1 MGEDWSLICSRH
13 REDTLSYLTVKTAAV
28 RCGLKPGELLRVP
41 LCAPCRRPGGPNPES
56 VLARLG
62 LPYRVLE
69 RSATGLLAVF
79 YHPAKLTEAL
89 RAPESQAL
97 LKRLGYTRTAGI
109 SEALDAL
116 AERWAS
122 GPAHE
127 VGLFIGYPAADVEA
141 FLENAPGAA
150 REPGDR
156 WRVAGDGTQSR
167 RLMQLYRT
175 AELLAADICSAVR
188 GTTERFRR
196 IGRFNATLLGQGA

>member
-41 LCAPCRRPGGPNPES
+41 LCAPCRRAGGPES

-69 RSATGLLAVF
+69 RTATGLLAVF
-79 YHPAKLTEAL
+79 YHPAKLAEAL
-89 RAPESQAL
+89 RAPEAQAL
-97 LKRLGYTRTAGI
+97 LKRLGYARTGST

-116 AERWAS
+116 AARWAE

-127 VGLFIGYPAADVEA
+127 VGLFIGYPPADVAA
-141 FLENAPGAA
+141 FLEATPGEGA
-150 REPGDR
+150 PGDR
-156 WRVAGDGTQSR
+156 WRVAGDGTHSR
-167 RLMQLYRT
+167 RLMRLYRT

-196 IGRFNATLLGQGA
+196 IGLFDETTLLGQGA